1 MTVATIGEGTGLTY
15 AGENDTNLLEA
26 SPTNT
31 NDTVGYMYPY
41 ATGAG
46 NRRHGLIIYTGL
58 SNISPSVTV
67 SAVDFQLRNN
77 STTANITVALHRVLV
92 PWTASQASW
101 NLRSTGVNWATAGGF
116 NSTDVD
122 MAPVATFA
130 LNTGTDFINITGN
143 SALNALVEGWINGT
157 IPNYGLMVVR
167 SPDTAYDGV
176 LSSINGGLAPTAAS
190 RPKLTVTYTAGSPPP
205 TVSTNP
211 DVSVTE
217 GGSAVHTITLSG
229 ATTASTPFAATLAG
243 SGSNPATGGGADFV
257 SDLSSVTYSN
267 GVTHSGGTLTVPSGV
282 TSFTVTIP
290 TTGNALDNADKTYT
304 LTVGGVASVG
314 TITDNDAAPS
324 ITITPSITVDGG
336 DSVVL
341 TCTLGAVSGR
351 VTQARLVLTDGTK
364 VGGVDYTN
372 TITNGMLSDGVT
384 ISAGVLSIPALV
396 GSFTITIPTAA

>member
-1 MTVATIGEGTGLTY
+1 MTIASIGEGTGVTY
-15 AGENDTNLLEA
+15 AGENDTNLLEL

-31 NDTVGYMYPY
+31 NDSQTTIFPY
-41 ATGAG
+41 SPSAG

-58 SNISPSVTV
+58 SNISPSVVV
-67 SAVDFQLRNN
+67 SAVDFQLRNS

-101 NLRSTGVNWATAGGF
+101 NLRSTGVNWTAGGGF

-122 MAPVATFA
+122 MTPVATFA

-143 SALNALVEGWINGT
+143 SALNSLVEGWINGT

-229 ATTASTPFAATLAG
+229 TTTASTPFSATLVG
-243 SGSNPATGGGADFV
+243 SGANPATGGGTDFV

-282 TSFTVTIP
+282 ASFTITIP
-290 TTGNALDNADKTYT
+290 TTANALDNADKTYT
-304 LTVGGVASVG
+304 LTVGGVPSVG
-314 TITDNDAAPS
+314 TINDDDVQPTVTISDATEVAGTVTFVATLSAAS
-324 ITITPSITVDGG
+324 GKTITFVADT
-336 DSVVL
+336 
-341 TCTLGAVSGR
+341 AN
-351 VTQARLVLTDGTK
+351 GTK
-364 VGGVDYTN
+364 TAGVDYTAL
-372 TITNGMLSDGVT
+372 TGSTVT
-384 ISAGVLSIPALV
+384 FNPGETTKNIVVTAL
-396 GSFTITIPTAA
+396 